1 MKKRHR
7 LALIIPFFALMCAS
21 APSVLVSEKDNA
33 KQFSLKKGEIIQL
46 SLDAQLSTGYGWQV
60 SSLGGVE
67 QYGDIDVKTAKVI
80 GGIDTQNIRFRA
92 LAAGKGFIELKY
104 IRPWKKDD
112 SPLRYFKVS
121 LSITE

>member
-1 MKKRHR
+1 MKKGQCIT
-7 LALIIPFFALMCAS
+7 LIIPFFALMCAS
-21 APSVLVSEKDNA
+21 APSVFVSEKDNT
-33 KQFSLKKGEIIQL
+33 KQVSLKKGEVIQL

-67 QYGDIDVKTAKVI
+67 QYGDIDVKTAKTI
-80 GGIDTQNIRFRA
+80 GGTDTQNIRFRA
-92 LAAGKGFIELKY
+92 LTAGSGFIELKY

-112 SPLRYFKVS
+112 TPLRYFKVS

>member
-1 MKKRHR
+1 MKKRHHF
-7 LALIIPFFALMCAS
+7 ALIIPFFALMCAS
-21 APSVLVSEKDNA
+21 APSVIVSGNDNA
-33 KQFSLKKGEIIQL
+33 KEFSLKKGEIVLI

-60 SSLGGVE
+60 SSISGVE

-92 LAAGKGFIELKY
+92 VSAGSGLIELKY

-112 SPLRYFKVS
+112 TPLKYFKVH
-121 LSITE
+121 LSISE